1 MDNIEQ
7 LRKVATRAGKLLTSW
22 SESIRQQ
29 KEELKL
35 TEFYQEYSKAALYKL
50 PKLSKGSV
58 EYAVAEMEAGGYI
71 FKKKPSGN
79 TMKYAMTIQ
88 NVIDLYNHRKVPKYR
103 DRFDKAFTIFV
114 CNLKGGGS
122 KTVSTAS
129 LSHAF
134 RAHPQLLFEDLRILA
149 IDFDPQASL
158 TMFLSHENSVGLVE
172 NTAAQAM
179 LQNVSREELL
189 SDFIVPSIIPG
200 VDVIPASIDDAFLA
214 EGWKGLCEEHLPGKN
229 IHAVLKDNIIDKL
242 QHDYDFIFLDSGPHL
257 DAFLKNCIGA
267 ADLMLTPLPPATVD
281 FHSSLKFVAS
291 LPALIDSI
299 EMDGHTCNL
308 IGNVGFMSKILNKS
322 DHKICHSQAKEV
334 FGADMLDMV
343 LPRLDGF
350 ERCGETFDTVISAN
364 PATYDGSTEALK
376 SAKSA
381 AEDFAKAVF
390 DRIEF
395 IRTNGG
401 M

>member
-7 LRKVATRAGKLLTSW
+7 LRKVATRAGKLLTSL

-58 EYAVAEMEAGGYI
+58 EYAVSEMEAGGYI

-158 TMFLSHENSVGLVE
+158 TAL
-172 NTAAQAM
+172 
-179 LQNVSREELL
+179 LQS
-189 SDFIVPSIIPG
+189 
-200 VDVIPASIDDAFLA
+200 
-214 EGWKGLCEEHLPGKN
+214 
-229 IHAVLKDNIIDKL
+229 
-242 QHDYDFIFLDSGPHL
+242 
-257 DAFLKNCIGA
+257 
-267 ADLMLTPLPPATVD
+267 
-281 FHSSLKFVAS
+281 
-291 LPALIDSI
+291 
-299 EMDGHTCNL
+299 
-308 IGNVGFMSKILNKS
+308 
-322 DHKICHSQAKEV
+322 
-334 FGADMLDMV
+334 
-343 LPRLDGF
+343 
-350 ERCGETFDTVISAN
+350 
-364 PATYDGSTEALK
+364 
-376 SAKSA
+376 
-381 AEDFAKAVF
+381 
-390 DRIEF
+390 
-395 IRTNGG
+395 
-401 M
+401 